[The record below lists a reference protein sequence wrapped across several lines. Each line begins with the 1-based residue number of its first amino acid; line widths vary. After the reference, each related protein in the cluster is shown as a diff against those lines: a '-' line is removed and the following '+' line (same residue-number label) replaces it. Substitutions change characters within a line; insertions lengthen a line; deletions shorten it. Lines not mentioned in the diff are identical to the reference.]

1 MPRKKAK
8 RKLVEFTELEW
19 ELMRYLAAGGPSQ
32 TVLRNA
38 LLAFAKN
45 DPKFEVD
52 TFAKHLGKNV
62 LPEMGDPER
71 EAIKV
76 QLGELRRY
84 LAGDV
89 APTFDDHIDSSAIF
103 RR

>member
-1 MPRKKAK
+1 MFSAD

-19 ELMRYLAAGGPSQ
+19 ELLRYLAAGGPAQ

-38 LLAFAKN
+38 LLAFAKH
-45 DPKFEVD
+45 DPKFDVEV
-52 TFAKHLGKNV
+52 FAKHLTKSV
-62 LPEMGDPER
+62 LPEVNER
-71 EAIKV
+71 ERAALKT

-89 APTFDDHIDSSAIF
+89 APSFDDEIDSSSIF
-103 RR
+103 GR